1 MKLVMGISNTK
12 NIAQFITAFGFQ
24 IVVFTTVIYAV
35 IQGNSLAGVLLN
47 IYAGFVILCCANIL
61 ITEAFVQYTK
71 LKNGKTYRGT
81 VPSQQEPRTIIKLPR
96 THIGSVFSIFEIA
109 IFFHYGFWGYL
120 VLWLLGE
127 YAQYIQRKNITLAK
141 DCA

>member
-1 MKLVMGISNTK
+1 MGVSNTK
-12 NIAQFITAFGFQ
+12 YIAQFITEFGFQ

-35 IQGNSLAGVLLN
+35 IQGNSVAGVLLN
-47 IYAGFVILCCANIL
+47 IYAGFVILCCAYIL

-71 LKNGKTYRGT
+71 LKNGRTFRGAS
-81 VPSQQEPRTIIKLPR
+81 PSRQEPRTVIELAR
-96 THIGSVFSIFEIA
+96 THIGSIFSIFEIA

-120 VLWLLGE
+120 VLWLVGE
-127 YAQYIQRKNITLAK
+127 YAQYIQRKSITLAK